1 MPRIIPFH
9 FDVPIFA
16 GQATQV
22 TCLVSE
28 GDPPLEIAWSFQG
41 TDLSS
46 QMGITTTKVGRK
58 TSMLLIDPAN
68 SGHRGNYTCTVRN
81 PAGYVNYTAALDVH
95 GMLRVL
101 YDDIVLCRILLLS
114 TSFP

>member
-1 MPRIIPFH
+1 MCVVSVLPRIVPFH

-22 TCLVSE
+22 TCQVSE
-28 GDPPLEIAWSFQG
+28 GDSPLDITWSFQG

-46 QMGITTTKVGRK
+46 QMGISTAKFGRK
-58 TSMLLIDPAN
+58 TSVLVIDPAN

-81 PAGYVNYTAALDVH
+81 PAGYVNYTASLDVH
-95 GMLRVL
+95 GTV
-101 YDDIVLCRILLLS
+101 IVFSVGMIR
-114 TSFP
+114 